1 MNAIKRVVLVLALSV
16 LSISYVSAQIV
27 KMTELPSDKEF
38 RKAVKTIMYRTN
50 GHEMT
55 PKRLDAMEKIQSVL
69 NRFETDDWNAYRKES
84 DPQKVAAMERAGV
97 PYFLRQSF
105 EKVRKEIRTTKV
117 KEGTVAVWL
126 LYNMGY
132 IVKTPTTTFGID
144 IYSKYTDELL
154 DMIDFGMVTHA
165 HGDHNHSVFTR
176 GLAKRNKPIL
186 AAFNIKN
193 VEEMRVEHGGVY
205 TIGDV
210 TIRVTVGDHNKKS
223 LRNFV
228 ASYEIDCGANT
239 NHTIIYH
246 TGDSHNY
253 TQLNPQQKVD
263 IFIPHIRVGLDIP
276 KAIDKFQP
284 RHVFMSH
291 IQELGHRIKKWR
303 WTFDDALRL
312 REKWNHNHLWIPCWG
327 ERIIYNRK
335 DWK

>member
-1 MNAIKRVVLVLALSV
+1 MKRVVFVLVLSA

-27 KMTELPSDKEF
+27 KMTELPSDREF

-50 GHEMT
+50 GHDMT
-55 PKRLDAMEKIQSVL
+55 PKRLDAMEKIQSVI
-69 NRFETDDWNAYRKES
+69 NRFENSDWNAYRKES
-84 DPQKVAAMERAGV
+84 DLQKVAAMERAGV

-154 DMIDFGMVTHA
+154 DMIDFGMITHA
-165 HGDHNHSVFTR
+165 HSDHNHAIFTQ

-186 AAFNIKN
+186 AAFDIKN

-210 TIRVTVGDHNKKS
+210 TIRVTIGDHNKKK

-246 TGDSHNY
+246 TGDSHDY
-253 TQLNPQQKVD
+253 EQLNPQQRVD
-263 IFIPHIRVGLDIP
+263 IFIPHIRVGLDVQ
-276 KAIDKFQP
+276 KAIYKFQP

-303 WTFDDALRL
+303 WTFHDALRL
-312 REKWNHNHLWIPCWG
+312 REKWEHNHLWIPCWG
-327 ERIIYNRK
+327 ERIIYNRE